1 MVGRSPPH
9 KEATLLMK
17 FLSVCFT
24 LYSTAL
30 TFLGNIGQD
39 LRCILD
45 EDIHLFEKFCYQ
57 RKEGNEKEVWDSG
70 KRHFSFINHEAH
82 TMEDNYLHTAMEAR

>member
-1 MVGRSPPH
+1 
-9 KEATLLMK
+9 MK
-17 FLSVCFT
+17 FFSVCFT

-30 TFLGNIGQD
+30 TFLGQD

-57 RKEGNEKEVWDSG
+57 RKGGNEKEVWDSE
-70 KRHFSFINHEAH
+70 KRHFSFINHEVH
-82 TMEDNYLHTAMEAR
+82 TMEDNYLHAAMEAR